1 MSWEHG
7 DSNIPDWL
15 AKAGLLEKYI
25 SYDEHPEGV
34 SEIRATRSIVP
45 HEVALEKHRLAWDA
59 RTKRIIGGMSREE
72 SDEIMS
78 REAESWR
85 DVVWF
90 KRKQSWA
97 KLKREAHEFT
107 KQLVREGKTEVPKR
121 SPKLGDVVQLTEEAS
136 WAASW
141 RSVRLFG
148 GSWEVG
154 GKDGP
159 AIKALQEVRGIIV
172 AKRKKWYI
180 VVWDEQGFEQLVKR
194 YAKKGRKDRVRGYL
208 GYLPWEVV
216 RGGLKVVSDRSG
228 AYRQKTRA
236 PELYS
241 DMSPERIE
249 AEKKRQREK
258 YAANKPKT
266 PKLAPKL
273 QRAVELLAAG
283 MTAREVAKEL
293 GVYDSQVRHWMSY
306 PDFQA
311 NMEAQGMKHSSKT
324 GWKAKSNGGSRIL
337 YHIGKRPAQPEK
349 KRASWRDVGQDD
361 SDWVR
366 PWLDSPVP
374 KGVFLT
380 SNPILV
386 SLNHGIS
393 GHVYA
398 YELPRWVIKKAQGIH
413 RYDRAS
419 EVLIPDTLWKHVK
432 FLGKSM
438 EKDKL
443 YEKAAR
449 YDDSAYNKHREEEG
463 AKRRKRQWSPSS
475 RAAFLRAEWEDDD
488 GEAKFN
494 PTPQWLP
501 LSVVQPLVAEMEA
514 EGVSEVARS
523 KRGFLTAYERAKGDV
538 RKLGRDPAFGQDW
551 VQRRNNFVKR
561 HMGQILKR
569 GEPLWVNGR
578 PSRRHLALIAW
589 AYSPTEVKLKKYAQ
603 AKKNPR
609 KGKRYK
615 SPPYKA
621 KSMRRN
627 PRIKSVGLPLS
638 KGEGV
643 TDSPQQWR
651 KGLVKFQRLV
661 EGLGEDLPT
670 GVWVVAMGFPPFE
683 TLDTLGRG
691 GQRGTV
697 KPPLGQYKHS
707 WAALYKD
714 KYTGVWVVEAI
725 NYTGYPAG
733 GEASLYPLRLLKDWD
748 DHEILPNSPKLWE
761 HLAQATCAY
770 GMETPFNLKEEQ
782 DMVES
787 VKPTLAWADKIID
800 TPWKTP
806 IFSAVSSPQSRL
818 VWEFDQAKKGAKKN
832 TRKKYGIR
840 QMALETPRDLRE
852 QISWRAVEEGSRP
865 DLEEEIQWRGP
876 TKQPFLSLW
885 ADGWRKHKARH
896 DWSGLPLVI
905 HFWMSPS
912 GERKWLKI
920 KDSPLERGAVPLKNP
935 RGSDIYDPREEQLR
949 AQRQAIYESS
959 LLRDEPQLKFKSF
972 RNSKGERL
980 DQHIIEE
987 GDFPWLQK
995 YIGKK
1000 MFRIGVGVQKR
1011 DGRLKR
1017 KDGYLS
1023 LTAKT
1028 IGESKK
1034 RYDDVDK
1041 LVRNRQDYEESLALM
1056 RKSTFYRVTPEPT
1069 PEGLKYFVWPMQPGQ
1084 RLPKGFSSKKRAEN
1098 VANLANRDAPTVG
1111 GAWWKPPKK
1120 KYTKRELA
1128 DWLPPADIW
1137 RKQ

>member
-15 AKAGLLEKYI
+15 AEAGLLEKYI

-34 SEIRATRSIVP
+34 SEIKATRSIVP

-59 RTKRIIGGMSREE
+59 RSKRILGGMSREE

-78 REAESWR
+78 RQAESWR
-85 DVVWF
+85 PVVWF
-90 KRKQSWA
+90 KKRQSWA

-141 RSVRLFG
+141 RNVRVFG
-148 GSWEVG
+148 GLWEVE
-154 GKDGP
+154 GKDSP
-159 AIKALQEVRGIIV
+159 AIEALKEVRGIIV
-172 AKRKKWYI
+172 AKRKKEYV
-180 VVWDEQGFEQLVKR
+180 VVWDERGFEQLVKR

-208 GYLPWEVV
+208 GYLPWEVA
-216 RGGLKVVSDRSG
+216 RSGLKVVSDRRG

-236 PELYS
+236 PEKTGQY
-241 DMSPERIE
+241 DRKTRPPAPKPE
-249 AEKKRQREK
+249 
-258 YAANKPKT
+258 T

-273 QRAVELLAAG
+273 QRAVELLAG
-283 MTAREVAKEL
+283 GHTIKEVAKEL
-293 GVYDSQVRHWMSY
+293 GVYDSQVRKWVSH
-306 PDFQA
+306 PDFES
-311 NMEAQGMKHSSKT
+311 NMKAQGMKYSSKT

-337 YHIGKRPAQPEK
+337 YHIGKRPAQPK
-349 KRASWRDVGQDD
+349 PKRAGWRDVGQDD

-374 KGVFLT
+374 KGVFLS
-380 SNPILV
+380 SNPVLV
-386 SLNHGIS
+386 AINHGVY

-398 YELPRWVIKKAQGIH
+398 YEVPQWVIKKAGGIH
-413 RYDRAS
+413 RYDDAS
-419 EVLIPDTLWKHVK
+419 EILIPDTLWKHVK
-432 FLGKSM
+432 FLGKSL
-438 EKDKL
+438 EKNKL
-443 YEKAAR
+443 YEKVEQYTNAAYR
-449 YDDSAYNKHREEEG
+449 SRVIEE
-463 AKRRKRQWSPSS
+463 
-475 RAAFLRAEWEDDD
+475 
-488 GEAKFN
+488 
-494 PTPQWLP
+494 
-501 LSVVQPLVAEMEA
+501 
-514 EGVSEVARS
+514 
-523 KRGFLTAYERAKGDV
+523 
-538 RKLGRDPAFGQDW
+538 LGRD
-551 VQRRNNFVKR
+551 VRRR
-561 HMGQILKR
+561 
-569 GEPLWVNGR
+569 E
-578 PSRRHLALIAW
+578 S
-589 AYSPTEVKLKKYAQ
+589 
-603 AKKNPR
+603 KKNPR

-615 SPPYKA
+615 SPPHPRGMAENEVRKARYHDIKYMGKRDEGEGPLQVFQAREDRDNQLYLIGVGRQVVTDRYGRSYGDAVKVKVLGKLKPKGPEQLKLFKNPRSGRQKLIVAAREVCTQNDTLNCRLFTQLVTGTPKLESLPKVKQPRVGDVLQFGSSPARHWALYLGKNEVVEVPEWGEPARIRSVAALVEEWDKPTYIRRPASQVEA
-621 KSMRRN
+621 KSMRKN
-627 PRIKSVGLPLS
+627 PKGIKSISLPLS
-638 KGEGV
+638 VGEGV
-643 TDSPQQWR
+643 TDHPRKWR
-651 KGLVKFQRLV
+651 EGLVKFQRLV
-661 EGLGEDLPT
+661 EGLGKDLPT

-707 WAALYKD
+707 WAALYKN
-714 KYTGVWVVEAI
+714 KYNVVWVVEAI

-770 GMETPFNLKEEQ
+770 GMETPFQIAEGE

-818 VWEFDQAKKGAKKN
+818 VWEFDQAKKAAK
-832 TRKKYGIR
+832 
-840 QMALETPRDLRE
+840 
-852 QISWRAVEEGSRP
+852 
-865 DLEEEIQWRGP
+865 
-876 TKQPFLSLW
+876 
-885 ADGWRKHKARH
+885 
-896 DWSGLPLVI
+896 
-905 HFWMSPS
+905 
-912 GERKWLKI
+912 
-920 KDSPLERGAVPLKNP
+920 KNP

-959 LLRDEPQLKFKSF
+959 LLRDEPQLRFKSF
-972 RNSKGERL
+972 RNAKGERL

-987 GDFPWLQK
+987 DELPWLRE
-995 YIGKK
+995 YIGQK

-1011 DGRLKR
+1011 DQRLKR

-1028 IGESKK
+1028 ISESKK
-1034 RYDDVDK
+1034 RYSDVDK

-1069 PEGLKYFVWPMQPGQ
+1069 REGLKYFVWPMQPGQ
-1084 RLPKGFSSKKRAEN
+1084 RLPKGFTSKKRAEN

-1137 RKQ
+1137 RSK